1 MPSAIRLGPV
11 LLLAALASGCT
22 SFAPA
27 PAVQPA
33 LQSACRTAASCDYNG
48 PYDPGERAYAE
59 QEAARLNNA
68 EAARL
73 RNVR

>member
-1 MPSAIRLGPV
+1 MPSPIRFGSV

-22 SFAPA
+22 AFASSPT
-27 PAVQPA
+27 VQPA
-33 LQSACRTAASCDYNG
+33 LRSACRTAVSCDYNG

-68 EAARL
+68 EDARL
-73 RNVR
+73 RNMP